1 MSKKRQKALS
11 KKDKAMMKKAVIQ
24 FGLNCNRHEVVNI
37 AAFAANL
44 KMAFET
50 INHVGDEVR
59 GGGVTL
65 GG

>member
-1 MSKKRQKALS
+1 
-11 KKDKAMMKKAVIQ
+11 MKKAVIE
-24 FGLNCNRHEVVNI
+24 FGLNCHKHEVPNI
-37 AAFAANL
+37 AVFAANL

-50 INHVGDEVR
+50 INHIGDEVR